1 MRAAAESERTT
12 IIRNFTS
19 VMEGATVNSPAKS
32 SDLDRR
38 AFLKGAGIASGFL
51 PTR

>member
-12 IIRNFTS
+12 IIQIFTS
-19 VMEGATVNSPAKS
+19 AMEGATLNSPAKS
-32 SDLDRR
+32 FDLDRR
-38 AFLKGAGIASGFL
+38 AFLKGTGIASGFL